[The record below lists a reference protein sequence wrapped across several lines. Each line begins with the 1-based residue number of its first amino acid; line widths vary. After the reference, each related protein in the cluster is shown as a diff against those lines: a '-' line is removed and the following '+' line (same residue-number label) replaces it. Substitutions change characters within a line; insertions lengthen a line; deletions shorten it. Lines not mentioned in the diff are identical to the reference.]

1 MGGDLGLMMDSILAS
16 DHQALL
22 AWFARSNVLLAFDY
36 DVTLAPI
43 VPTPND
49 ARMRATTRT
58 LLARAARVYPCVV
71 ISGRA
76 LDDLTTRFRNIPVWY
91 LFGNHGLEPPP
102 PGTTSNP
109 THARVWAA
117 RLKRHLPPDPGL
129 VIEDKR
135 YSLTIHYREAHDKR
149 RAIEAIERA
158 VRELPD
164 ARALGGNEAVSLL
177 PRGGANKGVALQ
189 QACRWF
195 ACDSA
200 IYVGDDATDEDAF
213 ASSYP
218 EKLLTIR
225 VGRDAGTQ
233 ASYHLEDQRDIDVLL
248 QVLVDLRTADSS
260 RGRAAA
266 RRTR

>member
-1 MGGDLGLMMDSILAS
+1 MMDSILAS

-36 DVTLAPI
+36 DGTLAPI
-43 VPTPND
+43 VTTPND

-58 LLARAARVYPCVV
+58 LLARAARLYPCVV

-76 LDDLTTRFRNIPVWY
+76 LDDLTARFKNIPVWY

-102 PGTTSNP
+102 PGASTP

-117 RLKRHLPPDPGL
+117 RLKRHLPADPGL

-135 YSLTIHYREAHDKR
+135 YSLTIHYRQARDQR

-158 VRELPD
+158 VSTLPD

-177 PRGGANKGVALQ
+177 PRGGGHKGVALQ

-213 ASSYP
+213 GSSYP

-225 VGRDAGTQ
+225 VGRSDGTQ
-233 ASYHLEDQRDIDVLL
+233 ATYHLEDQRDIDALL
-248 QVLVDLRTADSS
+248 QTLVDLRTAEST
-260 RGRAAA
+260 RGRTAA
-266 RRTR
+266 RQTR